1 MKILYLDW
9 PCFGKDDVLDC
20 FERQF
25 GFEVVKFIQKDYT
38 ERRSEAFDK
47 AFDEAVAQGDIA
59 FCFSYNFFPL
69 MAEGCKRNN
78 IKYISLIYDSPFVK
92 LYSYTVAY
100 PTNYVFLFDFELY
113 KTLKEG
119 GINTVYYMVLPVNS
133 EKINALLEKP
143 YDKSRTECEISFVGN
158 LYNEDHNIFDRMYEK
173 LDEHTKGYIDGV
185 MAAQMLVSGYSF
197 VESVLTDDIVKKLNI
212 AEPYVANPDGVET
225 LPYIY
230 ADYYLARKMTSMER
244 IKYLNAVADRFD
256 LRLFTLNPKADV
268 KNAQIMGT
276 TDYYT
281 EMPLVFH
288 NSRINLNITL
298 RSIKS
303 GIPLR
308 CMDILGAGGFLMTN
322 YQADM
327 LSFFVPGED
336 FVYFEDEADLLKKC
350 EYYLAHEDERAAIA
364 ENGHRKASENHSFK
378 RAFDEML
385 DVAGVKSC

>member
-1 MKILYLDW
+1 MKVLYLDW
-9 PCFGKDDVLDC
+9 PCFGRDDVLAC
-20 FERQF
+20 FENDF

-38 ERRSEAFDK
+38 ERRSADFDA
-47 AFDEAVAQGDIA
+47 AFDEAVAAGDID

-69 MAEGCKRNN
+69 MAEGCKRHN

-113 KTLKEG
+113 RTLKEG
-119 GINTVYYMVLPVNS
+119 GIDTVYYMVLPVNS
-133 EKINALLEKP
+133 EKIHEMIKKP
-143 YDKSRTECEISFVGN
+143 YDKSRTACDISFVGN

-173 LDEHTKGYIDGV
+173 LDEHTRGYIDGV
-185 MAAQMLVSGYSF
+185 MQAQLQVSGYSF
-197 VESVLTDDIVKKLNI
+197 VESVLTDDIVKKLNA
-212 AEPYVANPDGVET
+212 AEPYVPNPDGVET
-225 LPYIY
+225 LPYVY

-244 IKYLNAVADRFD
+244 IKLLNAVADRFD
-256 LRLFTLNPKADV
+256 LRLFTLNPKAAV
-268 KNAQIMGT
+268 KNAHNMGT
-276 TDYYT
+276 TDYYN

-288 NSRINLNITL
+288 DSRINLNITL

-364 ENGHRKASENHSFK
+364 QNGHRKARDNHSYRK
-378 RAFDEML
+378 AFSEML
-385 DVAGVKSC
+385 DVAGISH